1 MNEIYSI
8 VLLTLK
14 ICFIST
20 SVSAILALFLGFR
33 LGINDSKTS
42 NIFKT
47 ITSAFTSLPPVI
59 AGLWCT
65 CFFKNGIFG
74 KLSWLYTE
82 KVIILAQVLIVIPI
96 ICANIYPA
104 VESIRNSY
112 LETCLGLGISKFTMY
127 RQLLKEVKYPIISAI
142 ITGFGR
148 AISEVGAVM
157 IVGGNIRFKTRVLT
171 SAIVL
176 ENNKGNYQM
185 SIKLGIILMVISL
198 SISMLAMV
206 FRGRESDKIRKY
218 RSWGFRKKTLYYRR
232 IHFPWRQKYILTGE
246 NGTGKSTLLK
256 SFVGLNDFVK
266 GKIVSDKD
274 IVYQA
279 QNSYIFKKT
288 PRDNFKIIGVD
299 AEEIRD
305 QLEYLEIEK
314 LIDQDIDSLSG
325 GERKK

>member
-14 ICFIST
+14 ICLIST
-20 SVSAILALFLGFR
+20 SVSAILALILGFR
-33 LGINDSKTS
+33 LGINESKTS

-47 ITSAFTSLPPVI
+47 IISAFTSLPPVI
-59 AGLWCT
+59 AGVVVYLL
-65 CFFKNGIFG
+65 FSKNGIFG
-74 KLSWLYTE
+74 RLSWLYTE

-112 LETCLGLGISKFTMY
+112 LETCLGLGISKFKMY

-218 RSWGFRKKTLYYRR
+218 RS
-232 IHFPWRQKYILTGE
+232 
-246 NGTGKSTLLK
+246 
-256 SFVGLNDFVK
+256 
-266 GKIVSDKD
+266 
-274 IVYQA
+274 
-279 QNSYIFKKT
+279 
-288 PRDNFKIIGVD
+288 
-299 AEEIRD
+299 
-305 QLEYLEIEK
+305 
-314 LIDQDIDSLSG
+314 
-325 GERKK
+325 

>member
-14 ICFIST
+14 ICLIST
-20 SVSAILALFLGFR
+20 SVSALLALFLGFW

-59 AGLWCT
+59 AGVVVYLL
-65 CFFKNGIFG
+65 FSKNGIFG

-82 KVIILAQVLIVIPI
+82 KVIILAQILIVIPI

-112 LETCLGLGISKFTMY
+112 LETCLGLGINKFKMY
-127 RQLLKEVKYPIISAI
+127 KQLLKEVKYPIISAI

-198 SISMLAMV
+198 SVSMLAMV
-206 FRGRESDKIRKY
+206 FRGRESDKVRKN
-218 RSWGFRKKTLYYRR
+218 RS
-232 IHFPWRQKYILTGE
+232 
-246 NGTGKSTLLK
+246 
-256 SFVGLNDFVK
+256 
-266 GKIVSDKD
+266 
-274 IVYQA
+274 
-279 QNSYIFKKT
+279 
-288 PRDNFKIIGVD
+288 
-299 AEEIRD
+299 
-305 QLEYLEIEK
+305 
-314 LIDQDIDSLSG
+314 
-325 GERKK
+325 

>member
-14 ICFIST
+14 ICLIST
-20 SVSAILALFLGFR
+20 GVSALLALFLGFR

-59 AGLWCT
+59 AGVVVYLL
-65 CFFKNGIFG
+65 FSKNGIFG

-82 KVIILAQVLIVIPI
+82 KVIILAQILIVIPI

-112 LETCLGLGISKFTMY
+112 LETCLGLGINKFKMY
-127 RQLLKEVKYPIISAI
+127 KQLLKEVKYPIISAI

-198 SISMLAMV
+198 SVSMLAMV
-206 FRGRESDKIRKY
+206 FRGRESDKVRKN
-218 RSWGFRKKTLYYRR
+218 RS
-232 IHFPWRQKYILTGE
+232 
-246 NGTGKSTLLK
+246 
-256 SFVGLNDFVK
+256 
-266 GKIVSDKD
+266 
-274 IVYQA
+274 
-279 QNSYIFKKT
+279 
-288 PRDNFKIIGVD
+288 
-299 AEEIRD
+299 
-305 QLEYLEIEK
+305 
-314 LIDQDIDSLSG
+314 
-325 GERKK
+325 

>member
-14 ICFIST
+14 ICLIST
-20 SVSAILALFLGFR
+20 SVSAVLALILGFR

-47 ITSAFTSLPPVI
+47 IISAFTSLPPVI
-59 AGLWCT
+59 AGVVVYLL
-65 CFFKNGIFG
+65 FSKNGIFG

-112 LETCLGLGISKFTMY
+112 LETCLGLGISKFKMY

-206 FRGRESDKIRKY
+206 FRGRESDKVRKY
-218 RSWGFRKKTLYYRR
+218 RS
-232 IHFPWRQKYILTGE
+232 
-246 NGTGKSTLLK
+246 
-256 SFVGLNDFVK
+256 
-266 GKIVSDKD
+266 
-274 IVYQA
+274 
-279 QNSYIFKKT
+279 
-288 PRDNFKIIGVD
+288 
-299 AEEIRD
+299 
-305 QLEYLEIEK
+305 
-314 LIDQDIDSLSG
+314 
-325 GERKK
+325 